1 MTDETRPPP
10 HQPGA
15 GHPADHRHRQTASTD
30 PSGSTG
36 PVVPNLSLDAII
48 EADPAPP
55 EPAAQAAADAP
66 DLPLPLANAS
76 LFVDDPLPDWK
87 ADPVLAEFHEALL
100 TLDIEDVT
108 SGHRQGDRAAGT
120 TPHAPT
126 PDVPELPR
134 TPPQTRR
141 GPPVRPAV
149 SQTAA
154 APPRSA
160 PGAQATTTAPR
171 VTAAPADV
179 TDETDRPLQDEWG
192 VFDPVKCGFAALV
205 ARLKRLESADDTGAT
220 APATRD
226 RSTGRQVAPAR
237 RSQAGSRS
245 DS

>member
-10 HQPGA
+10 PQPGA
-15 GHPADHRHRQTASTD
+15 DHPADHRRQRITSTD

-36 PVVPNLSLDAII
+36 PDVPNLSLDAII

-66 DLPLPLANAS
+66 DLPLPFADAS

-87 ADPVLAEFHEALL
+87 ADPVLAEFQEALL

-108 SGHRQGDRAAGT
+108 SGNRQGDRAAGT
-120 TPHAPT
+120 TPHAP
-126 PDVPELPR
+126 VPELPR
-134 TPPQTRR
+134 TPPRTRHA
-141 GPPVRPAV
+141 PPAHPAV
-149 SQTAA
+149 PQPPA
-154 APPRSA
+154 APPRRTA
-160 PGAQATTTAPR
+160 GAQATTTAPPG
-171 VTAAPADV
+171 TAAADV
-179 TDETDRPLQDEWG
+179 ADEADEADRPLQDEWG

-205 ARLKRLESADDTGAT
+205 ARLNRLESADAT

-226 RSTGRQVAPAR
+226 RSTRRQAAPAR
-237 RSQAGSRS
+237 RSQAGPRS